1 MNGREKITDYNGG
14 FPFELY
20 REDSN
25 KKNNYNHRETLMG
38 IHEKNDVNSI
48 FFSSHNVN
56 VIQDNIRKEVSRK
69 SAGQFKIGKQSE
81 QQLVI
86 IMRSIYLQHGKNLP
100 TDTQKQV
107 NDLNTKVLEYT
118 TPNIITNIKQHIGFV
133 NDVNAPPSLP
143 IVPKS
148 TRIYN
153 NTLQYNIG
161 LTPYQK

>member
-1 MNGREKITDYNGG
+1 M
-14 FPFELY
+14 
-20 REDSN
+20 
-25 KKNNYNHRETLMG
+25 
-38 IHEKNDVNSI
+38 
-48 FFSSHNVN
+48 
-56 VIQDNIRKEVSRK
+56 IQDNIRKEVSRK